1 MCLRWGA
8 IQARAGVLDAGLFCA
23 RSPDDRAEIW
33 WPLPGNVRLGWLQTI
48 HNIYGGT
55 EAAVSARRP
64 GAGQIQLT
72 LPGMKGYRVRI
83 VVDALSNI
91 TINAQDNH
99 ELSVIYFH
107 QR

>member
-1 MCLRWGA
+1 MCL
-8 IQARAGVLDAGLFCA
+8 VLVSASNF
-23 RSPDDRAEIW
+23 
-33 WPLPGNVRLGWLQTI
+33 RLVWLQTI

-64 GAGQIQLT
+64 SAGAGQIQLT

-83 VVDALSNI
+83 VVDALANI